1 MEPLIADM
9 TQKGPQK
16 RPTAQEV
23 VSRFAEIRR
32 GLSVWELRSRVVRM
46 DEGWPMRVLR
56 SGRHLCRTTQ
66 YILARKGA
74 IPEPPS

>member
-9 TQKGPQK
+9 TQEDPKK

-32 GLSVWELRSRVVRM
+32 GLRIWKLRSRVVRR
-46 DEGWPMRVLR
+46 DEIWAMRVLR
-56 SGRHLCRTTQ
+56 SGRHLCRTAG
-66 YILARKGA
+66 YILARKAA
-74 IPEPPS
+74 IPEPPT

>member
-9 TQKGPQK
+9 TQEDPKK
-16 RPTAQEV
+16 RPTAPEV

-32 GLSVWELRSRVVRM
+32 SLNIWKLRSRVVHR
-46 DEGWPMRVLR
+46 DEIWPMRVLQ
-56 SGRHLCRTTQ
+56 SGRHLCRTAA
-66 YILARKGA
+66 YILARRAA